1 MRILLIISLFCLQKM
16 FADQPRIRYS
26 FKSQNLKFELKPCDT
41 IFSENK
47 IYTDSTFDKRTN
59 TYIKSTYSYPD
70 RYYWGLYDTETN
82 QKLYTIKNDTL
93 SIQMKTAI
101 ISNDGQNI
109 AIIDDYSG
117 GFAIQ
122 ELEILTFYERDKKIK
137 SIKLGEILDN
147 MCSVTYSASHMHWC
161 TSNFKFNARN
171 EFSINTNEFYI
182 YTFDKNGQIVSKISD
197 KNINEDDNLVVGVI
211 KRISRNKYSVVIKFC
226 IRGELIPNETM
237 LIECKDREIKKIYGK
252 LYGFLKSK
260 NKVMKNEFTRTFLIK
275 KSKIQKVNFTI
286 PTYNSSINCNYL
298 NNIQ

>member
-1 MRILLIISLFCLQKM
+1 MRILLIILLFCLQKM

-41 IFSENK
+41 IFSDNK

-109 AIIDDYSG
+109 VIIDDYSG
-117 GFAIQ
+117 GFALQ
-122 ELEILTFYERDKKIK
+122 EFEILTFYQRDKKIK
-137 SIKLGEILDN
+137 SIKLGEILEN
-147 MCSVTYSASHMHWC
+147 MCSVTYSVSHMRWC
-161 TSNFKFNARN
+161 SSDFKFNDLN

-197 KNINEDDNLVVGVI
+197 KNINEVDNLVVGSI
-211 KRISRNKYSVVIKFC
+211 KRTSRNKYSIEIKYC
-226 IRGELIPNETM
+226 IRGKLIPNEIIQ
-237 LIECKDREIKKIYGK
+237 IECKDREMKKIYGK

-260 NKVMKNEFTRTFLIK
+260 NKVMKNEFTRTFLIV
-275 KSKIQKVNFTI
+275 KSKIKKVNFAI

>member
-1 MRILLIISLFCLQKM
+1 
-16 FADQPRIRYS
+16 
-26 FKSQNLKFELKPCDT
+26 
-41 IFSENK
+41 
-47 IYTDSTFDKRTN
+47 
-59 TYIKSTYSYPD
+59 
-70 RYYWGLYDTETN
+70 
-82 QKLYTIKNDTL
+82 
-93 SIQMKTAI
+93 
-101 ISNDGQNI
+101 
-109 AIIDDYSG
+109 
-117 GFAIQ
+117 
-122 ELEILTFYERDKKIK
+122 
-137 SIKLGEILDN
+137 

-260 NKVMKNEFTRTFLIK
+260 NKVFIERKNKEDLRIK
-275 KSKIQKVNFTI
+275 EIKIQ
-286 PTYNSSINCNYL
+286 
-298 NNIQ
+298 